1 MNYFIDGK
9 IFKIASKL
17 RPNVVYV
24 GSTYR
29 ELDKLLEHYKQKYQ
43 LFLEPKNK
51 QKYLECFEIIKRG
64 DCSIELLEN
73 FPCENFN
80 QMKERE
86 LYFIQTLNCVNSI
99 KRSRIS
105 NVDARVE
112 CECGTTFKKSYKRVH
127 ELTSKHVA
135 YFNKVY
141 DEIEELKELNNTI
154 QQNIIEEPA
163 TNLPEI
169 IPS

>member
-17 RPNVVYV
+17 RPNIVYV

-29 ELDKLLEHYKQKYQ
+29 ELDKILEHYKQKYQ
-43 LFLEPKNK
+43 LFLENR
-51 QKYLECFEIIKRG
+51 QKYLECFEIINRG

-73 FPCENFN
+73 FPCENIN

-99 KRSRIS
+99 KRSRV
-105 NVDARVE
+105 NVDRVE
-112 CECGTTFKKSYKRVH
+112 CECGAT
-127 ELTSKHVA
+127 
-135 YFNKVY
+135 FNKNHERFHENSKNHMAYLNKIY
-141 DEIEELKELNNTI
+141 DEKEK
-154 QQNIIEEPA
+154 
-163 TNLPEI
+163 
-169 IPS
+169 